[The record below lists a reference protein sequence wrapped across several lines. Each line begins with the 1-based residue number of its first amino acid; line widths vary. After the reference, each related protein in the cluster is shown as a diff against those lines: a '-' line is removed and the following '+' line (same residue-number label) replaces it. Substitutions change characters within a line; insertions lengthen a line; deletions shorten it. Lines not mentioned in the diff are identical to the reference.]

1 MTEVVLMKMWR
12 CTVCGLLYEG
22 ENPPGACPKC
32 GAPAEKF
39 ELVSEEQVSV
49 IERARKT
56 NQLHIDLLAEVA
68 KIEAIADAGIEDNLD
83 PSCLRTFM
91 KAKEAA
97 RLVRQFSVAEV
108 RVHVN
113 KGKWG

>member
-1 MTEVVLMKMWR
+1 VPQVWGSCGEV
-12 CTVCGLLYEG
+12 
-22 ENPPGACPKC
+22 
-32 GAPAEKF
+32 
-39 ELVSEEQVSV
+39 ELISEEQVGV

-83 PSCLRTFM
+83 PGCLRTFM